1 MYGAKRRKRT
11 LYVRRSDRDL
21 VRALPLFRD
30 VAEAHLDVL
39 MNAAFLQRF
48 PPHVTL
54 INEGDSPD
62 FLHVVVDG
70 TVELFGRSAERET
83 TLDIIHPVATFIL
96 AAVIRDEVYL
106 KSARTLT
113 PARILML
120 PAATVRDVFD
130 QDPHFARAI
139 VAELALR
146 YRSLVRAL
154 KDQKLRNSAE
164 RLANWILESD
174 RQQGG
179 RGHVTLGLGLDKR
192 TLAARLGMTPENLSR
207 NLTSLAEHGISSTGR
222 EIVITDYEALRQWAR
237 PNPLIDG

>member
-1 MYGAKRRKRT
+1 MYGVKRRKRT

-30 VAEAHLDVL
+30 VAEAHFDGL

-48 PPHVTL
+48 PPRVTL

-83 TLDIIHPVATFIL
+83 TLDIIRPVATFIL

-120 PAATVRDVFD
+120 PAASVRDVFD
-130 QDPHFARAI
+130 QDAHFARAI
-139 VAELALR
+139 VTELALR

-179 RGHVTLGLGLDKR
+179 RGHVTLGLDKR

-207 NLTSLAEHGISSTGR
+207 NLTSLAEHGISSSGR
-222 EIVITDYEALRQWAR
+222 EIVITDHEALRQWAR
-237 PNPLIDG
+237 PDPLIDG

>member
-1 MYGAKRRKRT
+1 M
-11 LYVRRSDRDL
+11 
-21 VRALPLFRD
+21 
-30 VAEAHLDVL
+30 
-39 MNAAFLQRF
+39 
-48 PPHVTL
+48 
-54 INEGDSPD
+54 
-62 FLHVVVDG
+62 
-70 TVELFGRSAERET
+70 
-83 TLDIIHPVATFIL
+83 DIIHPVATFIL

-174 RQQGG
+174 RQQGA
-179 RGHVTLGLGLDKR
+179 RGHVTLGLDKR

-207 NLTSLAEHGISSTGR
+207 NLTSLVEHGISSSGR